1 MEELKKQL
9 EEIEAELEELK
20 LRKKLQKRKDELKI
34 LKHQLGSNQDET
46 IFECLVE
53 DGNNFVTNQEL
64 RDKFPKYASKQLK
77 CWIKARYEDVK
88 EHTNGYSRG
97 LKGIRI
103 I

>member
-20 LRKKLQKRKDELKI
+20 LRKKLQKRKDELKT
-34 LKHQLGSNQDET
+34 LKQQLNPDDS
-46 IFECLVE
+46 IFECLIE
-53 DGNNFVTNQEL
+53 DANNFLTNKQLKE
-64 RDKFPKYASKQLK
+64 KFPNYACKQLK
-77 CWIKARYEDVK
+77 CWIKTRYEYVR